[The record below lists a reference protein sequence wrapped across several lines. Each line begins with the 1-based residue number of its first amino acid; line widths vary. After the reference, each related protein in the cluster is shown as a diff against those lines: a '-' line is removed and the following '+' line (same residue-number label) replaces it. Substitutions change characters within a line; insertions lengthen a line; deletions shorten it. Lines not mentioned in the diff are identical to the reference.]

1 MHEDQNPFPKLTGD
15 DEWPTGSFSKE
26 HSVVIHFMYLKEEL
40 DALHELDLKLDKLIR
55 EKGVGVYDWHEIN
68 LDMTDGTLYMY
79 GPNAEAL
86 FNAVKPVL
94 EETDFT
100 KNAVAVLRFG
110 GLRENASVIEVEIG
124 K

>member
-86 FNAVKPVL
+86 FKAVKPVL